1 MDLLPEI
8 RRRVS
13 ELEDYI
19 NDVYNGYY
27 GHRTQSEKADL
38 NTMRCLQQHF
48 IDHPSSPIYY

>member
-1 MDLLPEI
+1 MDLLREI
-8 RRRVS
+8 KRRVS

-27 GHRTQSEKADL
+27 GDRMQSEKADS

-48 IDHPSSPIYY
+48 SDHPSSPI